1 MNALA
6 GLGLWNSVLVGF
18 SYLWSHLRPIRP
30 EVSLEDWVTNRFGR
44 RLYRIFFKT
53 YTEKVWGIPCHTIS
67 AQWAAQRIKGLSLWT
82 AITSMLFG
90 GLQARRQ
97 GDRSRR
103 SSTSSSIRGYGPG
116 MMWEKFA
123 REIER
128 LGALRSS

>member
-6 GLGLWNSVLVGF
+6 GLGLWNSGLVGL

-82 AITSMLFG
+82 AVTSMLLGRF
-90 GLQARRQ
+90 RR
-97 GDRSRR
+97 DRTKIKTLIES
-103 SSTSSSIRGYGPG
+103 SSTRDGPG
-116 MMWEKFA
+116 
-123 REIER
+123 
-128 LGALRSS
+128 